1 MNGGHAPDWWRRP
14 GGPFTASI
22 IAAACAH
29 AAREAPRESVGAVVA
44 GAYLPLEN
52 VAEDPAAQFMVGAEA
67 AGALYAAGRLEGFVH
82 SHPGGPDHP
91 SAADMAAQAAS
102 AVPWAIVIPGEPEDP
117 AGGRLAC
124 RWGDGF
130 GNGAPPL
137 FDEAGAHLPRA
148 FLHGVADCYTLI
160 RDWQAEA
167 RGLALPDYPR
177 DWEWWTGPGA
187 SLYLDNLEDAG
198 FRVLSRDQTAF
209 AALAEPGDV
218 YLMAIRSKTPNHG
231 GVYLGGGLAIEHM
244 PGRLS
249 GARPV
254 GPLLRHVTHWL
265 RREA

>member
-1 MNGGHAPDWWRRP
+1 MTPDLENTHAPDWWRRP
-14 GGPFTASI
+14 GGPFTESV

-29 AAREAPRESVGAVVA
+29 AAREAPRESVGAVVD

-67 AGALYAAGRLEGFVH
+67 AGALFASGMLEGFVH
-82 SHPGGPDHP
+82 SHPGGPAHP
-91 SAADMAAQAAS
+91 SAADMRGQRDS
-102 AVPWAIVIPGEPEDP
+102 AVPWAIVIPGED
-117 AGGRLAC
+117 GGRLAC
-124 RWGDGF
+124 RWGDGTV
-130 GNGAPPL
+130 PL
-137 FDEAGAHLPRA
+137 FDAAGAHLPRE

-177 DWEWWTGPGA
+177 DWEWWAEPGA
-187 SLYLDNLEDAG
+187 NLYLDNLEDAG
-198 FRVLSRDQTAF
+198 FRVVSRDQAAF
-209 AALAEPGDV
+209 AGLAQPGDV
-218 YLMAIRSKTPNHG
+218 YLMAIRAKAPNHG
-231 GVYLGGGLAIEHM
+231 GVYLGDGLALEHM

-254 GPLLRHVTHWL
+254 GPLLRHATHWL